1 MANYS
6 KAHICQCLSRVS
18 TVRRSSTVT
27 VAGDRRKTGAQLV
40 EGVLSL
46 ARGLLQLG
54 LKPGDVVAICA
65 LNSDLYLEWLLA
77 VAYAG
82 GITAPLNYRWS
93 LEEAMEAVE
102 VARPTLLVTDSMFN
116 FWHSK
121 LHADSIPSLRW
132 HVSMDVPFGVKST
145 WTGLT
150 TEKLTKHF
158 EKSLAT
164 NYLWAPE
171 GAAIICFTSGMPHVL
186 ISLFPSVLQAYL
198 CNLLCSFY
206 MTIGTTGR
214 PKGVTLSHSA
224 LLVQSLAKIA
234 IVGYGEDDVYLHTA
248 PLCHIGGISSALA
261 VLMAGGCHILI
272 PKFDAGLAVGSI
284 HQHHVTSLITVPA
297 MMADL
302 VSFYRKGAPEGSETV
317 KKILN
322 GGGAL
327 SVELITHA
335 ATIFPRAKL
344 LSAYGM
350 TEACS
355 SLTFMTL
362 YDPTNKSVRQQ
373 LQLNDVRNSNLA
385 RQPEGTCVGKPAPH
399 VELRVC
405 AEDYSSHI
413 GRILT
418 RGSHVMLGY
427 WGQTSN
433 KTSDLAGENW
443 LDTGDIGQI
452 DNHGNVWLIGRSK
465 GRIKSG
471 GENVYPEEVEA
482 VLSQHPGVS
491 GSVVVGVP
499 DSRLGEMVVACI
511 RVKGNWLWDDLSS
524 NPSVSDT
531 GNYLSGH
538 ILRCFC
544 KEKQLTGFKVPKRFI
559 LWRRNQFPV
568 TSTGKIRRD
577 QVRRELMSNN
587 MQLMISSKL

>member
-18 TVRRSSTVT
+18 TVRRCSTVT

-121 LHADSIPSLRW
+121 FHADSIPSLRW

-171 GAAIICFTSGMPHVL
+171 GAAIICFTS
-186 ISLFPSVLQAYL
+186 
-198 CNLLCSFY
+198 
-206 MTIGTTGR
+206 GTTGR

-302 VSFYRKGAPEGSETV
+302 VSFYSRKGAPEGSETV
-317 KKILN
+317 EKILN

-335 ATIFPRAKL
+335 AKIFPRAKL

-362 YDPTNKSVRQQ
+362 YDPTKESVRQQ
-373 LQLNDVRNSNLA
+373 LQLNGVRNSNLA
-385 RQPEGTCVGKPAPH
+385 RQPEGICVGKPAPH

-405 AEDYSSHI
+405 AEDSSHI

-491 GSVVVGVP
+491 SSVVVGVP
-499 DSRLGEMVVACI
+499 DSRLGETVVACI
-511 RVKGNWLWDDLSS
+511 RLNGNWQWDDSSS
-524 NPSVSDT
+524 NPSVSDMA
-531 GNYLSGH
+531 NYLSGD

-577 QVRRELMSNN
+577 QVRREVMSN
-587 MQLMISSKL
+587 MHLMISSKL